1 MKWELHLWQQQ
12 RQPFIKNKLADE
24 MIAIEDNNT
33 KEKAAELL
41 RPVAESSLRK
51 AMAEGDMVDGAVMAG
66 QIVPLVKEEK
76 PALQIIDDAIA
87 GAKEILSH
95 MAEFTF

>member
-1 MKWELHLWQQQ
+1 
-12 RQPFIKNKLADE
+12 
-24 MIAIEDNNT
+24 
-33 KEKAAELL
+33 
-41 RPVAESSLRK
+41 
-51 AMAEGDMVDGAVMAG
+51 MVDGDVMAG